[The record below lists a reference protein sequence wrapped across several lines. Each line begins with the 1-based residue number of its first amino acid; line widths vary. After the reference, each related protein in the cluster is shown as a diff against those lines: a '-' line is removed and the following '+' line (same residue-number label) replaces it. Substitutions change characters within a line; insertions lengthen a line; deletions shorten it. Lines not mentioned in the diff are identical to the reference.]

1 MLLIHTVI
9 HTIRPILGQIFC
21 IITNFW
27 QKIANYPVPI
37 SRRWVSCATI
47 LRITVEVLCMSLS
60 PQDKRATNA
69 LLEQHTVKPT
79 TVSAQ
84 HQKRQRIPNEVV
96 KPLLLTLLLHG
107 GLVGVGVWYWQSQPT
122 KLATTQT
129 PLAKPSTKST
139 QIIAVPIATSAVTS
153 HQSTWAVSP
162 LQSLQQI
169 SLLFS
174 PYAQTDTAL
183 LASAATPPPNRVAT
197 DDHPSSLPPMPASSQ
212 VVTVAAPITQVLT
225 ERDIPKSTTTINKP
239 YTGLCCTNL
248 SVKGFSAI

>member
-1 MLLIHTVI
+1 
-9 HTIRPILGQIFC
+9 
-21 IITNFW
+21 
-27 QKIANYPVPI
+27 
-37 SRRWVSCATI
+37 
-47 LRITVEVLCMSLS
+47 MSLS

-84 HQKRQRIPNEVV
+84 QQKRQRIPNEVV

-139 QIIAVPIATSAVTS
+139 QTIASPIATSAATS

-169 SLLFS
+169 SWLFS

-183 LASAATPPPNRVAT
+183 LASAATPPSNHAAKDGKDGKNLNRVAT
-197 DDHPSSLPPMPASSQ
+197 DDHPYSLPPMPASSQ

-225 ERDIPKSTTTINKP
+225 ERDIPKSTTTTTTNKP
-239 YTGLCCTNL
+239 YTAKTPVDKQVKELTNAIDNNNKQISEL
-248 SVKGFSAI
+248 IDQVKKHNQQQIDKQTSIE

>member
-1 MLLIHTVI
+1 
-9 HTIRPILGQIFC
+9 
-21 IITNFW
+21 
-27 QKIANYPVPI
+27 
-37 SRRWVSCATI
+37 
-47 LRITVEVLCMSLS
+47 MSLS

-84 HQKRQRIPNEVV
+84 QQKRQRIPNEVV

-139 QIIAVPIATSAVTS
+139 QTIASPIATSAVTS

-169 SLLFS
+169 SWLFS

-183 LASAATPPPNRVAT
+183 LASVATPPPNHATNSKDGKNLSRVAT
-197 DDHPSSLPPMPASSQ
+197 DHHLSSLPPMPASSQ

-225 ERDIPKSTTTINKP
+225 ERDIPSPKQTAATTTSKP
-239 YTGLCCTNL
+239 YLAKTPLDKKVRELTTAIEDDNKQL
-248 SVKGFSAI
+248 SELIDQVKKHNQQQIDKQTSIE

>member
-1 MLLIHTVI
+1 
-9 HTIRPILGQIFC
+9 
-21 IITNFW
+21 
-27 QKIANYPVPI
+27 
-37 SRRWVSCATI
+37 
-47 LRITVEVLCMSLS
+47 MSLS

-69 LLEQHTVKPT
+69 LLEQNTVKPT
-79 TVSAQ
+79 TLSAQ
-84 HQKRQRIPNEVV
+84 QQKRQRISNEVV

-107 GLVGVGVWYWQSQPT
+107 GLVGLGVWYWQSQPT

-169 SLLFS
+169 SWLFS

-183 LASAATPPPNRVAT
+183 LASAATPPSNHAAKDGKDGKNLNRVAT
-197 DDHPSSLPPMPASSQ
+197 DDHPYSLPPMPASSQ

-239 YTGLCCTNL
+239 YTAKTPVDKQVKELTNAIDDNNKQISDL
-248 SVKGFSAI
+248 IDQVKKHNQQQIDKQTTIE

>member
-1 MLLIHTVI
+1 
-9 HTIRPILGQIFC
+9 
-21 IITNFW
+21 
-27 QKIANYPVPI
+27 
-37 SRRWVSCATI
+37 
-47 LRITVEVLCMSLS
+47 MSLS

-84 HQKRQRIPNEVV
+84 QQKRQRIPNEVV

-139 QIIAVPIATSAVTS
+139 QTIASPIATSAATS

-169 SLLFS
+169 SWLFS

-183 LASAATPPPNRVAT
+183 LASVATPPPNHAAKDGKDGKNLSRVAT
-197 DDHPSSLPPMPASSQ
+197 DHHLSSLPPMPASSQ

-225 ERDIPKSTTTINKP
+225 ERDIPSPKQTAATTTSKP
-239 YTGLCCTNL
+239 YLAKTPLDKKVKELTTAIEDDNKQL
-248 SVKGFSAI
+248 SELIDQVKKHNQQQIDKQTSIE

>member
-1 MLLIHTVI
+1 M
-9 HTIRPILGQIFC
+9 F
-21 IITNFW
+21 
-27 QKIANYPVPI
+27 
-37 SRRWVSCATI
+37 
-47 LRITVEVLCMSLS
+47 
-60 PQDKRATNA
+60 
-69 LLEQHTVKPT
+69 LLEQNTVKPT

-84 HQKRQRIPNEVV
+84 QQKRQRISNEVV

-107 GLVGVGVWYWQSQPT
+107 GLVGLGVWYWQSQPT

-139 QIIAVPIATSAVTS
+139 QTIASPIATSAVTS

-174 PYAQTDTAL
+174 PYAQTDTSL
-183 LASAATPPPNRVAT
+183 RTSASTPPSNHATSSKDGKNLSRVAT
-197 DDHPSSLPPMPASSQ
+197 DEHLTPLPPMPASSQ

-225 ERDIPKSTTTINKP
+225 ERDIPSPKQTAATTASKPYLAKTPLDKKVRELTTAIEDDNQQLSELIDQVKKNNQQQINQQTTIE
-239 YTGLCCTNL
+239 
-248 SVKGFSAI
+248 

>member
-1 MLLIHTVI
+1 
-9 HTIRPILGQIFC
+9 
-21 IITNFW
+21 
-27 QKIANYPVPI
+27 
-37 SRRWVSCATI
+37 
-47 LRITVEVLCMSLS
+47 MSLS

-84 HQKRQRIPNEVV
+84 QQKRQRIPNEVV

-122 KLATTQT
+122 KLGTTQT

-139 QIIAVPIATSAVTS
+139 QTIASPIATSAVTS

-169 SLLFS
+169 SWLFS

-197 DDHPSSLPPMPASSQ
+197 DDHPYSLPPMPASSQ

-225 ERDIPKSTTTINKP
+225 ERDIPAPKQAAATTPRKP
-239 YTGLCCTNL
+239 YLATTPLDKKVRELTTAIEDDNQQL
-248 SVKGFSAI
+248 SELIDQVKKHNQQQIDKQTSIE